1 MIKHVLILLQVPREL
16 QIKNLGQ
23 QQEYPGIRQSGWE
36 GWGQGGL
43 RGGTG
48 GLVDVNL
55 QGSGDGDEV
64 GQPSDIDGEE
74 EFLADC
80 EFGDWTQFQ
89 ASAHNAGAPVVSQ
102 DESENSGAYFLEKID
117 PDFVCGPRGI
127 VRGEYS
133 GVLNGTSYKLTA
145 RRKVGEGTWVDWS
158 LVD

>member
-1 MIKHVLILLQVPREL
+1 MKHVLILLQVPREL

-102 DESENSGAYFLEKID
+102 DESENSGAHFLEKID

-133 GVLNGTSYKLTA
+133 GVLNGQKIVIDRSMTISRGVPKMSLT
-145 RRKVGEGTWVDWS
+145 DQ
-158 LVD
+158 

>member
-1 MIKHVLILLQVPREL
+1 M
-16 QIKNLGQ
+16 
-23 QQEYPGIRQSGWE
+23 
-36 GWGQGGL
+36 
-43 RGGTG
+43 
-48 GLVDVNL
+48 NL

-133 GVLNGTSYKLTA
+133 GVLNGQKIVIDRSMTVLKQLSKNVIFRSIAIFSSTRNWLSQKIVIDLSMT
-145 RRKVGEGTWVDWS
+145 VSGVNTVDQGAP
-158 LVD
+158 LQNCH